1 MNHLYLTFI
10 AICFLYR
17 CVYVSVIHFSQWNS
31 LWLFEFTGAS
41 VLSILYTT
49 YNVPIIKGI
58 HHRFH
63 GILGVVMVTGEKEV
77 STLPC
82 QATCWILFSFDLFF
96 SLDYF
101 IFLLN
106 SLLFHSNNTKYS
118 SRTYCTRYCAKHFK
132 FIVSFNPKK
141 VLFFYSR
148 SKSWF
153 CLLLCSKQH
162 SNFSLS
168 NSPCTIPYGSGGTV
182 SQGPHPSS
190 LPRCGHMTQACP
202 ECHQHGKWLG
212 WSHSN
217 IRVLTRMSV
226 SSAIQTCRVSILYKA
241 LIPQLSLWFCK
252 RTKII

>member
-17 CVYVSVIHFSQWNS
+17 CVYVSVIQFSQWNS

-63 GILGVVMVTGEKEV
+63 GILGVVMVSGEKEV

-101 IFLLN
+101 TFLLH

-118 SRTYCTRYCAKHFK
+118 SRTYCARYRAKHFK

-141 VLFFYSR
+141 APMKYYFFIPVVNLDFAFSFVPNSTPIFLWVTPPAPFPTVLEE
-148 SKSWF
+148 
-153 CLLLCSKQH
+153 
-162 SNFSLS
+162 LS
-168 NSPCTIPYGSGGTV
+168 VKVPSPPLYPGVAT
-182 SQGPHPSS
+182 
-190 LPRCGHMTQACP
+190 
-202 ECHQHGKWLG
+202 WL
-212 WSHSN
+212 
-217 IRVLTRMSV
+217 
-226 SSAIQTCRVSILYKA
+226 KPA
-241 LIPQLSLWFCK
+241 LNVTSMENG
-252 RTKII
+252 